1 MILPIVEA
9 EAVPQAETLQEIAA
23 TEGHGITQRAEA
35 VGANSGGPV
44 PMGFAR
50 GEPSPKLEEVHPG
63 ARPRLQPH
71 RVSVGQEPFAPQRLV
86 ERGQRAAER
95 GAAVRLVRLGPEQAD
110 EGLAAL
116 AGLGENKIGQERDRL
131 GGVHH
136 HRRAVAFDPRGAQQ
150 VKPCTGHRVFLKT
163 TITQIGLNVKTSFSV
178 THFVTVAVTLSER
191 GGATLR
197 TITPADFKS
206 RIGGK
211 ACKQTERQRRK
222 SYQFMLGDFP
232 CWSVDDGGHTYSVAS
247 LFANVPREEA
257 EQALR
262 RLGQPADSVTTP
274 YTHLVVNTG
283 DHWVLADM
291 GAGSFF
297 DTTGRLPGNLKAAG
311 IDPGQVDVVV
321 ITHAHP
327 DHIGGVLD
335 RAGNLAY
342 PNAHYFIG
350 RDEWAFWTSD
360 LALEKWPHDWAM
372 SVRENLKVMEDRL
385 SLVEHEGEIVPGVAM
400 LPAPGHTPG
409 HMVVSVKSGGEE
421 LLYIGDAVLHTLQLE
436 HPDWLPQP
444 IFWLDPEEAAISQ
457 RRVFDYAADTGA
469 LVVGQHFI
477 PFPSL
482 GHVVRLG
489 EGWQWQPETLV

>member
-1 MILPIVEA
+1 
-9 EAVPQAETLQEIAA
+9 
-23 TEGHGITQRAEA
+23 
-35 VGANSGGPV
+35 
-44 PMGFAR
+44 
-50 GEPSPKLEEVHPG
+50 
-63 ARPRLQPH
+63 
-71 RVSVGQEPFAPQRLV
+71 
-86 ERGQRAAER
+86 
-95 GAAVRLVRLGPEQAD
+95 
-110 EGLAAL
+110 
-116 AGLGENKIGQERDRL
+116 
-131 GGVHH
+131 
-136 HRRAVAFDPRGAQQ
+136 
-150 VKPCTGHRVFLKT
+150 
-163 TITQIGLNVKTSFSV
+163 
-178 THFVTVAVTLSER
+178 
-191 GGATLR
+191 
-197 TITPADFKS
+197 
-206 RIGGK
+206 
-211 ACKQTERQRRK
+211 
-222 SYQFMLGDFP
+222 MLGDFP
-232 CWSVDDGGHTYSVAS
+232 CWSVDDGGHTYSVES

-335 RAGNLAY
+335 REGNLAY

-400 LPAPGHTPG
+400 IPAPGHTPG

-421 LLYIGDAVLHTLQLE
+421 LLYIGDAALHTLQLE
-436 HPDWLPQP
+436 HPGWLPQP
-444 IFWLDPEEAAISQ
+444 IFWLDPEQAAISQ
-457 RRVFDYAADTGA
+457 RRIFDYAADTGA
-469 LVVGQHFI
+469 RVIGQHFI

-489 EGWQWQPETLV
+489 EGWQWQPETSV

>member
-1 MILPIVEA
+1 MQTDGKTASEA
-9 EAVPQAETLQEIAA
+9 Y
-23 TEGHGITQRAEA
+23 R
-35 VGANSGGPV
+35 
-44 PMGFAR
+44 
-50 GEPSPKLEEVHPG
+50 
-63 ARPRLQPH
+63 
-71 RVSVGQEPFAPQRLV
+71 
-86 ERGQRAAER
+86 
-95 GAAVRLVRLGPEQAD
+95 
-110 EGLAAL
+110 
-116 AGLGENKIGQERDRL
+116 
-131 GGVHH
+131 
-136 HRRAVAFDPRGAQQ
+136 
-150 VKPCTGHRVFLKT
+150 
-163 TITQIGLNVKTSFSV
+163 
-178 THFVTVAVTLSER
+178 
-191 GGATLR
+191 
-197 TITPADFKS
+197 
-206 RIGGK
+206 
-211 ACKQTERQRRK
+211 
-222 SYQFMLGDFP
+222 FMLGDFP
-232 CWSVDDGGHTYSVAS
+232 CWSVDDGGHTYSVES

-257 EQALR
+257 AEALR
-262 RLGQPADSVTTP
+262 GLGQPADSVTTP

-335 RAGNLAY
+335 REGNLAF

-350 RDEWAFWTSD
+350 REEWAFWTSD

-421 LLYIGDAVLHTLQLE
+421 LLYIGDAALHTLQLQ
-436 HPDWLPQP
+436 HPGWLPQP

-457 RRVFDYAADTGA
+457 RRVFDHAADTGA
-469 LVVGQHFI
+469 LVIGQHFI

-489 EGWQWQPETLV
+489 EGWQWQPESSI